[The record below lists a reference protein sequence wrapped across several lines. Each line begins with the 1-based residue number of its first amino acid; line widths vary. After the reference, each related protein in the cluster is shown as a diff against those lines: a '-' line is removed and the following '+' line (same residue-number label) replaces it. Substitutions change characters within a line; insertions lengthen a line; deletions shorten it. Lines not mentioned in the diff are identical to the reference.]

1 MYSNSFRRIY
11 LNTVL
16 LIIESLAN
24 QDYQR
29 RVWIEGKGPE
39 VDSFDDTICDYD
51 QSVGVVLNN
60 PNLYPLTEAQEGAL
74 RNLTAIFEDF
84 YENGL
89 GNCYMYQPQYFINS
103 TEWRKI
109 SEEATKVLKVF
120 GYLAGDRYIHC
131 REYSFEVKKQLLKSF
146 IDAIACLVTTDTN
159 AKIWDK
165 EERYEEDNFR
175 FIYDL
180 FREEIDAYLDNPQEF
195 GIDFKQIEKLKK
207 LDEALLSF
215 ARNGGFKMIS
225 ETFVHTAECKMIAA
239 AAREVMEVFKKG

>member
-1 MYSNSFRRIY
+1 MLY
-11 LNTVL
+11 
-16 LIIESLAN
+16 IIECLAN

-39 VDSFDDTICDYD
+39 VDSFDDTICNYANFVD
-51 QSVGVVLNN
+51 VVLNN
-60 PNLYPLTEAQEGAL
+60 PSLYPLTEAQESAL
-74 RNLTAIFEDF
+74 RSLTAIFEDF

-89 GNCYMYQPQYFINS
+89 GNCYIYQPQYFINS
-103 TEWRKI
+103 TEWRKV
-109 SEEATKVLKVF
+109 SEEATRVLKVF
-120 GYLAGDRYIHC
+120 GYLAGYRYIHC

-146 IDAIACLVTTDTN
+146 IDAIACLATTDTN

-175 FIYDL
+175 FIYSL
-180 FREEIDAYLDNPQEF
+180 FQAEIDTYLDNPQEF

-207 LDEALLSF
+207 LKDVLYSF
-215 ARNGGFKMIS
+215 ARSSDFKVDP
-225 ETFVHTAECKMIAA
+225 ETFVHTVESKMIAA

>member
-175 FIYDL
+175 FIYSL
-180 FREEIDAYLDNPQEF
+180 FRQEIDAYLDNPQEF
-195 GIDFKQIEKLKK
+195 GIDFQQIEKLKK
-207 LDEALLSF
+207 LKNVLYSV
-215 ARNGGFKMIS
+215 ARSSGFKVDP
-225 ETFVHTAECKMIAA
+225 ETFIHTAECKMIAA
-239 AAREVMEVFKKG
+239 AAREVMEVFKEG